1 MYTFGNKYFFL
12 RHFFPFAFCIILHW
26 ICNAFAIEFQVEPS
40 EMPYM
45 FWCLAKLS
53 WHSFFCTLPV
63 SEDTC
68 DQCVFFLAKL
78 CMIFFF
84 FLLIFILFQ
93 LFVIQRTL
101 RIFFCSAFVILYLL
115 NITFNV
121 GWIIFTYVRRSNIFF
136 SVFLWLFLFAS
147 YLNGNERIAEKIDTS
162 NGQYNK

>member
-40 EMPYM
+40 QMPYM

-53 WHSFFCTLPV
+53 WHSFFYIASLRRYVRPMCL
-63 SEDTC
+63 
-68 DQCVFFLAKL
+68 FLGQT
-78 CMIFFF
+78 MYDFFF
-84 FLLIFILFQ
+84 FLLIFFLFR
-93 LFVIQRTL
+93 LFVIQRML
-101 RIFFCSAFVILYLL
+101 RFFLCSAFVILYLL

-136 SVFLWLFLFAS
+136 SVFLWLFFVCKLFKWKRKNS
-147 YLNGNERIAEKIDTS
+147 GENRHI
-162 NGQYNK
+162 